1 MKDKIS
7 FEDAMQKL
15 EEINQ
20 KLQKNDCPL
29 DEAIDLY
36 KEGLKL
42 ADYCNK
48 KLEAVSAE
56 LNKLSQE
63 QKND

>member
-1 MKDKIS
+1 MEKKIS
-7 FEDAMQKL
+7 FEEAMQKL
-15 EEINQ
+15 DEINQ

-42 ADYCNK
+42 ADYCNQ